1 MAEKVVIGNAELW
14 HGDCREV
21 LPLVTADAV
30 VSDPPYGMAW
40 DTNYSRFRPGKN
52 GHGGRV
58 LPDKLAVEGDDRPFD
73 PAPLLAFKKVVLWGS
88 NHYAQRLPVGTTL
101 VWLKR
106 NDAGFGSF
114 LSDAELGWM
123 NTGHGVYA
131 RRDLSM
137 NAETLTR
144 LHPTQKP
151 VTLMEWCMQ
160 LAKLAPGSTVF
171 DPYMGAGSTGV
182 AAMNLGLRFV
192 GVEIHRPYF
201 DEACRRI
208 EDAQRQ
214 APLIPLDSTP
224 VAVQQVMEL

>member
-1 MAEKVVIGNAELW
+1 MAEKVVIGNATLY

-21 LPLVTADAV
+21 LPHVQADAI
-30 VSDPPYGMAW
+30 VSDPPYGMSW
-40 DTNYSRFRPGKN
+40 DTNHSRFVRGTHGK
-52 GHGGRV
+52 GGRV
-58 LPDKLAVEGDDRPFD
+58 PDKTPVHDDDKPFD
-73 PAPLLAFKKVVLWGS
+73 PAPWLAFQKVVLWGS

-151 VTLMEWCMQ
+151 VSLMEWCIQ
-160 LAKLAPGSTVF
+160 LVKLAPGATVL

-182 AAMNLGLRFV
+182 AAMNLGLKFV
-192 GVEIHRPYF
+192 GVEIHRQYF

-214 APLIPLDSTP
+214 APLLPLDPTP
-224 VAVQQVMEL
+224 VATQQVMEL

>member
-21 LPLVTADAV
+21 LPLLTADAV

-52 GHGGRV
+52 GHGGRGSS
-58 LPDKLAVEGDDRPFD
+58 DKLVVEGDDKPFD
-73 PAPLLAFKKVVLWGS
+73 PAPWLAFPTVVLWGS

-106 NDAGFGSF
+106 NDEGFGSF

-123 NTGHGVYA
+123 NRGHGVYA
-131 RRDLSM
+131 KRDLSM
-137 NAETLTR
+137 NAETRTR

-151 VTLMEWCMQ
+151 VSLMAWCLQ
-160 LAKLAPGSTVF
+160 LAKLPAGATVL
-171 DPYMGAGSTGV
+171 DPYMGCGSTGV
-182 AAMNLGLRFV
+182 AAMNLGLRFI

-208 EDAQRQ
+208 EQAQAQGTLLLPEEAPQPVQ
-214 APLIPLDSTP
+214 AGLL
-224 VAVQQVMEL
+224 